1 MYVIVILKT
10 NLLTLIAKE
19 DSYIF
24 SDGKGNGKTWEDRD
38 KISLYVGFHYDLRE
52 NKKALL
58 SSQTA
63 GLLSQILKLKQFTFL
78 KSIIIKNRHFFF
90 KLIMKA

>member
-24 SDGKGNGKTWEDRD
+24 SDGKGNGKTCADRD
-38 KISLYVGFHYDLRE
+38 KISLYAE
-52 NKKALL
+52 IAM
-58 SSQTA
+58 
-63 GLLSQILKLKQFTFL
+63 I
-78 KSIIIKNRHFFF
+78 
-90 KLIMKA
+90 

>member
-24 SDGKGNGKTWEDRD
+24 SDGKGNGKN
-38 KISLYVGFHYDLRE
+38 VGR
-52 NKKALL
+52 
-58 SSQTA
+58 
-63 GLLSQILKLKQFTFL
+63 
-78 KSIIIKNRHFFF
+78 
-90 KLIMKA
+90 

>member
-24 SDGKGNGKTWEDRD
+24 SDGKGNGKTWADRD

-52 NKKALL
+52 NKKPCYL
-58 SSQTA
+58 SQTA
-63 GLLSQILKLKQFTFL
+63 GLLIQILL
-78 KSIIIKNRHFFF
+78 N
-90 KLIMKA
+90 

>member
-24 SDGKGNGKTWEDRD
+24 SDGKGNGKTWAERD
-38 KISLYVGFHYDLRE
+38 KISLYMGFHYDLGE
-52 NKKALL
+52 NKKPCYL
-58 SSQTA
+58 SQTA
-63 GLLSQILKLKQFTFL
+63 GLLIQILL
-78 KSIIIKNRHFFF
+78 N
-90 KLIMKA
+90 

>member
-24 SDGKGNGKTWEDRD
+24 SDGKGNGKTWADRD
-38 KISLYVGFHYDLRE
+38 KISLYMEFHYDLRE
-52 NKKALL
+52 NKKPCYL
-58 SSQTA
+58 SQTA
-63 GLLSQILKLKQFTFL
+63 GLLIQILL
-78 KSIIIKNRHFFF
+78 N
-90 KLIMKA
+90 

>member
-24 SDGKGNGKTWEDRD
+24 SDGKGNGKTWADRD
-38 KISLYVGFHYDLRE
+38 K
-52 NKKALL
+52 
-58 SSQTA
+58 
-63 GLLSQILKLKQFTFL
+63 
-78 KSIIIKNRHFFF
+78 KNVEC
-90 KLIMKA
+90 

>member
-24 SDGKGNGKTWEDRD
+24 SDGKGNGNTWADRD
-38 KISLYVGFHYDLRE
+38 KISLYAGFHYDLGE
-52 NKKALL
+52 NKKSPTIFTDGRATF
-58 SSQTA
+58 SN
-63 GLLSQILKLKQFTFL
+63 LKTKTIYIFE
-78 KSIIIKNRHFFF
+78 KYNN
-90 KLIMKA
+90 

>member
-24 SDGKGNGKTWEDRD
+24 SDGKGNGNTWADRD
-38 KISLYVGFHYDLRE
+38 KISLYAGFHYDLGE
-52 NKKALL
+52 NKKPCYLHRR
-58 SSQTA
+58 Q
-63 GLLSQILKLKQFTFL
+63 GYFL
-78 KSIIIKNRHFFF
+78 KS
-90 KLIMKA
+90 

>member
-24 SDGKGNGKTWEDRD
+24 SDGKGNGKTWADRD
-38 KISLYVGFHYDLRE
+38 KISLYVGFHYDLGE
-52 NKKALL
+52 NKKNLL
-58 SSQTA
+58 SITDGRAINSNLT
-63 GLLSQILKLKQFTFL
+63 KLKQITFL
-78 KSIIIKNRHFFF
+78 KTIIIKNRHFFF
-90 KLIMKA
+90 

>member
-24 SDGKGNGKTWEDRD
+24 SDGKGNGKTWADRD

-58 SSQTA
+58 SLQTA

>member
-24 SDGKGNGKTWEDRD
+24 SDGKGNGKTWADRD
-38 KISLYVGFHYDLRE
+38 KISLYAEMANYTKQKTLR
-52 NKKALL
+52 
-58 SSQTA
+58 SSRTA
-63 GLLSQILKLKQFTFL
+63 GQK
-78 KSIIIKNRHFFF
+78 
-90 KLIMKA
+90 